1 MENYFSNEINHVK
14 KELTRLKTTAQKSAG
29 NIKTASQS
37 IQVNMSLSLRE
48 PFGAMGEAHYKI
60 ITESNALASFTLDK
74 YYDDIHYDLLPIIHP
89 RERHI
94 LPLQIDAN
102 TIYLVIQAQ
111 GDGNDIQTLTD
122 GGSVTIT
129 STLTV
134 RCTAPF
140 TIEQV

>member
-29 NIKTASQS
+29 TITTASQS
-37 IQVNMSLSLRE
+37 IQVNIPLSLRS
-48 PFGAMGEAHYKI
+48 PVDAMGEVDYKI
-60 ITESNALASFTLDK
+60 ITESNALVSFTLDK

-94 LPLQIDAN
+94 LPLQMDAN
-102 TIYLVIQAQ
+102 TIYLVVQAQ

-129 STLTV
+129 NTLTI
-134 RCTAPF
+134 RCTTPF